1 MGKNTGVRGVEEQA
15 MEENFVLE
23 KLNGYVD
30 RMCMADGMYLKAAG
44 SFSRLSKGKGN
55 LDDAFLVLLINL

>member
-1 MGKNTGVRGVEEQA
+1 MGKDTGVRGVEEQA

-30 RMCMADGMYLKAAG
+30 RMCMADWMCLKAAG
-44 SFSRLSKGKGN
+44 SFSGCRNEREISMMR
-55 LDDAFLVLLINL
+55 FLYY

>member
-1 MGKNTGVRGVEEQA
+1 MEEQA